1 MKIGPIGIHLGD
13 QRIKIAQVA
22 SDKDRIQIIEMV
34 SLPTPEGS
42 IIQGFVKAPRVAAD
56 AIMRAISES
65 KFNGRKAVIA
75 HPTEIL
81 KVHTMTVQDSA
92 ELDKAISTK
101 LSQMS
106 FEQPEELIFD
116 YKIAARENGRVK
128 AIVAIT
134 NKKHVQKIQEL
145 ATQSKLTLG
154 GTDLEM
160 LSTYRV
166 VAGTYRTPDTPTV
179 IAMLSDQNVKLA
191 LFCERV
197 LSYVKTTDLQ
207 SSQAKSDP
215 KQLSSEI
222 GKFLGEYRKTN
233 LLTGEP
239 VIFLAGLPEP
249 SFEMEKAVWEELDSR
264 TTSVRWSEAFS
275 LSPTYNNFGEL
286 TTRFGAFCCAI
297 GLSLSDMQLPQSFKS
312 PIIPDVRQPGYTPD
326 LLKFEG

>member
-13 QRIKIAQVA
+13 PRIKIAQVA

-42 IIQGFVKAPRVAAD
+42 IVQGFVKAPRVAAD

-65 KFNGRKAVIA
+65 KFNG
-75 HPTEIL
+75 
-81 KVHTMTVQDSA
+81 KVHTMTIQDSA

-197 LSYVKTTDLQ
+197 LSYVKTADLP

-297 GLSLSDMQLPQSFKS
+297 GLSLSDMQLPPGFKS